1 MIIGVPKEVKNNENR
16 VSVTPEGVR
25 ALTIK
30 NHKVIIQENAG
41 IGCGISNEAYVE
53 AGAVIEKSVEKLFD
67 RAEIIVKV
75 KEPIEQEYSLF
86 KKGQILFTYL
96 HLAADKPLTVMLIR
110 KEITAIA
117 YETITDQY
125 GKLPLLTPMSDI
137 AGRLSVIAAA
147 NCLQTA
153 SGGSGTLIS
162 GVVGVEAANV
172 VIIGGGT
179 VGINAAKMALGLQAK
194 VTIIDINRNRLEY
207 LDDIFEGRCTTLLT
221 SEYNLCRAL
230 KTADAVISSV
240 LVPGKK
246 APKVVTEKMVKLM
259 PAGSV
264 IVDVAIDQ
272 GGSVETVTHAT
283 THDQPTYVKH
293 GVVHYSVANM
303 PGTVAKTATLALT
316 SVTRSYLEKLVSN
329 QLVSVLKEDAA
340 LRSGLNC
347 YKGRV
352 TNENVAK
359 SLEMDY
365 VSSLDL
371 L

>member
-1 MIIGVPKEVKNNENR
+1 MIIGVPKEIKNNENR
-16 VSVTPEGVR
+16 VSVTPEGVQ
-25 ALTIK
+25 ALIKK
-30 NHKVIIQENAG
+30 NHEVIVQEDAG
-41 IGCGISNEAYVE
+41 IGCGLSNEAYSK

-67 RAEIIVKV
+67 KAEVIVKV

-96 HLAADKPLTVMLIR
+96 HLAADKSLTEMLIE

-117 YETITDQY
+117 YETITDTS

-147 NCLQTA
+147 NWLQTA
-153 SGGSGTLIS
+153 VGGSGTLIS

-179 VGINAAKMALGLQAK
+179 VGTNAAKMALGLQAK

-207 LDDIFEGRCTTLLT
+207 LDDIFDGRCTTLLT
-221 SEYNLCRAL
+221 SEYNLYHAL
-230 KTADAVISSV
+230 KTADVVISSV
-240 LVPGKK
+240 LIPGKR
-246 APKVVTEKMVKLM
+246 APKVVTEEMVKAM
-259 PAGSV
+259 PLGSV

-283 THDQPTYVKH
+283 THDQPTYLKH

-316 SVTRSYLEKLVSN
+316 SVTLSYLEKLVSSPIN
-329 QLVSVLKEDAA
+329 LVLKEDEA

-347 YKGRV
+347 YKGKV

-359 SLEMDY
+359 SLGMTY
-365 VSSLDL
+365 VSSLEL

>member
-41 IGCGISNEAYVE
+41 IGCGISNEA
-53 AGAVIEKSVEKLFD
+53 
-67 RAEIIVKV
+67 
-75 KEPIEQEYSLF
+75 
-86 KKGQILFTYL
+86 
-96 HLAADKPLTVMLIR
+96 
-110 KEITAIA
+110 
-117 YETITDQY
+117 
-125 GKLPLLTPMSDI
+125 
-137 AGRLSVIAAA
+137 
-147 NCLQTA
+147 
-153 SGGSGTLIS
+153 
-162 GVVGVEAANV
+162 
-172 VIIGGGT
+172 
-179 VGINAAKMALGLQAK
+179 
-194 VTIIDINRNRLEY
+194 
-207 LDDIFEGRCTTLLT
+207 
-221 SEYNLCRAL
+221 
-230 KTADAVISSV
+230 
-240 LVPGKK
+240 
-246 APKVVTEKMVKLM
+246 
-259 PAGSV
+259 
-264 IVDVAIDQ
+264 
-272 GGSVETVTHAT
+272 
-283 THDQPTYVKH
+283 YVKH